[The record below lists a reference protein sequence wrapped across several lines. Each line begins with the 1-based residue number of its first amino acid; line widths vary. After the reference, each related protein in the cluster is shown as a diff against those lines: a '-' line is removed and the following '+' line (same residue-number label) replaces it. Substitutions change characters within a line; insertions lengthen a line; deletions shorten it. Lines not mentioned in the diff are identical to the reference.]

1 MKGKFSQL
9 MSRCMLLFLSIG
21 LLMGSQAWAQTALV
35 DKEKSII
42 ISKFAKYSAW
52 PEESALTT
60 FTIGV
65 FNDVEKFLY
74 FSDMYKNKGVKG
86 KDIVVKLVKTSREAS
101 DVNILYIP
109 SPNTRKAQNVAS
121 NVLKKSN
128 TLIITEGAKDLT
140 NSMVDLSYS
149 NKNENI
155 DLKVID
161 ENITS
166 SGVTIPALSEVL
178 NGAEEDVLDIG
189 PTFALKSQQDSQLR
203 SLQNQLSERNSL
215 LTELNA
221 ELRASEEYFNR
232 TLKQESERLAQ
243 ITQQAKQS
251 EAAQIKEINAKD
263 KTISELS
270 EKLQAQEAQLG
281 MSKEELQVANEL
293 QIKEQEARI
302 AELDD
307 KVKQQQSAYQST
319 MAQLKVA
326 TDKNASLSAFQWLFF
341 VFLGIAV
348 IALAIAL
355 KLSKKVKSLSEIE
368 VPVPVPDNEV
378 DSLLPLREQQLVKS
392 ESLAALGYIATD
404 TSYAVG
410 LQLEDIKAQ
419 LESAGDTKSVALL
432 ARVTTLIDNLNDI
445 AADQDDTSVQNF
457 DLVAYV
463 QKIISLYK
471 FEFEQSN
478 IEYYYSGEQ
487 SLSLLSIPSYI
498 ALALQNVINNA
509 LKHGF
514 DNNGNGSIRL
524 KVEKDGKNGAKITFI
539 DDGKGMNNET
549 LAKVFESFFTTESK
563 RGYTGAGMSSTYDL
577 IKNKLSGDITI
588 ESEEGQ
594 WTTVEIFLPSTK

>member
-1 MKGKFSQL
+1 MEGKFSQL
-9 MSRCMLLFLSIG
+9 MSRCLLVLLSIG
-21 LLMGSQAWAQTALV
+21 VLMGNQAWAQTALV

-42 ISKFAKYSAW
+42 VSKFAKYSTW
-52 PEESALTT
+52 QQESALTT

-86 KDIVVKLVKTSREAS
+86 KDIVVKLVKTSREAA

-109 SPNTRKAQNVAS
+109 SPNTRKAQNAAS

-161 ENITS
+161 ENIAS
-166 SGVTIPALSEVL
+166 SGVTIPPLSEVL

-221 ELRASEEYFNR
+221 ALVKNEENYNRA
-232 TLKQESERLAQ
+232 LKQESERLAQ
-243 ITQQAKQS
+243 LTQQAKQS

-263 KTISELS
+263 KTISELN
-270 EKLQAQEAQLG
+270 EKLQAQEAQLS

-302 AELDD
+302 AELDE
-307 KVKQQQSAYQST
+307 KVLQQQSTYQST
-319 MAQLKVA
+319 MSQLKA
-326 TDKNASLSAFQWLFF
+326 ANDKNASLSAFQWLFF
-341 VFLGIAV
+341 VFAGIAV
-348 IALAIAL
+348 IALAMAF
-355 KLSKKVKSLSEIE
+355 KMSKKVKSLSEIE
-368 VPVPVPDNEV
+368 VPVSDNEV
-378 DSLLPLREQQLVKS
+378 DTLLPLREQQLIKS

-410 LQLEDIKAQ
+410 LQLEDFKAQ
-419 LESAGDTKSVALL
+419 LESSGDTKNVALL
-432 ARVTTLIDNLNDI
+432 TPITTLIDNLNDI

-471 FEFEQSN
+471 FEFEQSD
-478 IEYYYSGEQ
+478 IEYNYSGEQ
-487 SLSLLSIPSYI
+487 SLSLHSIPSYI
-498 ALALQNVINNA
+498 ALAMQNVINNA

-539 DDGKGMNNET
+539 DDGKGMNKDT
-549 LAKVFESFFTTESK
+549 LAKVFEPFFTTESK

-588 ESEEGQ
+588 DSKEGQ
-594 WTTVEIFLPSTK
+594 WTTVEIFLPSSK

>member
-1 MKGKFSQL
+1 MEGKFSQL
-9 MSRCMLLFLSIG
+9 MSRCLLVLLSIG
-21 LLMGSQAWAQTALV
+21 LLMGNQAWAQTALV

-42 ISKFAKYSAW
+42 VSKFAKYATW
-52 PEESALTT
+52 QQESALTT

-109 SPNTRKAQNVAS
+109 SPNTRKAQNAAS

-161 ENITS
+161 ENIAA
-166 SGVTIPALSEVL
+166 SGVTIPPLSEVL
-178 NGAEEDVLDIG
+178 NGTEEDVLEIG

-215 LTELNA
+215 LSELNEA
-221 ELRASEEYFNR
+221 LRKNEENYNR
-232 TLKQESERLAQ
+232 ALKQESERLAQ
-243 ITQQAKQS
+243 LRQQAKQS
-251 EAAQIKEINAKD
+251 EAAQIREINAKD
-263 KTISELS
+263 KTISELN
-270 EKLQAQEAQLG
+270 EKLQAQEAQLS

-302 AELDD
+302 AELDE
-307 KVKQQQSAYQST
+307 KVLQQQSTYQST
-319 MAQLKVA
+319 MAQLKAA

-341 VFLGIAV
+341 VFAGIAV
-348 IALAIAL
+348 IALAMAF
-355 KLSKKVKSLSEIE
+355 KMSKKVKTLSEIE
-368 VPVPVPDNEV
+368 VPVSDNEV
-378 DSLLPLREQQLVKS
+378 DTLLPLREQQLIKS

-410 LQLEDIKAQ
+410 LQLEDFKAQ
-419 LESAGDTKSVALL
+419 LESSGDTKNVALL
-432 ARVTTLIDNLNDI
+432 TPITTLIDNLNDI

-471 FEFEQSN
+471 FEFEQSD
-478 IEYYYSGEQ
+478 IEYNYSGEQ
-487 SLSLLSIPSYI
+487 SLSLHSIPSYI
-498 ALALQNVINNA
+498 ALAMQNVINNA

-539 DDGKGMNNET
+539 DDGKGMNKDT
-549 LAKVFESFFTTESK
+549 LAKVFEPFFTTESK

-588 ESEEGQ
+588 DSKEGQ
-594 WTTVEIFLPSTK
+594 WTTVEIFIPSSK

>member
-1 MKGKFSQL
+1 MAAKFYQL
-9 MSRCMLLFLSIG
+9 MSRCLLVLLNIG
-21 LLMGSQAWAQTALV
+21 LLMGNQAWAQAALV

-42 ISKFAKYSAW
+42 VSKFAKYSTW
-52 PEESALTT
+52 QQESALTT

-74 FSDMYKNKGVKG
+74 FSNMYKNKGVKG

-109 SPNTRKAQNVAS
+109 SPNTRKAQNAAS

-161 ENITS
+161 ENIAS
-166 SGVTIPALSEVL
+166 SGVTIPPLSEVL
-178 NGAEEDVLDIG
+178 NGAEEDVLEIG

-221 ELRASEEYFNR
+221 ELRINEENYNR
-232 TLKQESERLAQ
+232 ALKQESERLAQ
-243 ITQQAKQS
+243 LTQQAKQS
-251 EAAQIKEINAKD
+251 EAAQIRDIKAKN
-263 KTISELS
+263 KTISELN
-270 EKLQAQEAQLG
+270 EKLQAQEAQLS

-302 AELDD
+302 AELDE
-307 KVKQQQSAYQST
+307 KVLQQQSTYQST
-319 MAQLKVA
+319 MAQLKA
-326 TDKNASLSAFQWLFF
+326 ANDKNASLSAFRWLFF
-341 VFLGIAV
+341 VFAGVAV
-348 IALAIAL
+348 IALAIAF
-355 KLSKKVKSLSEIE
+355 KMSKKVKSLNEIE
-368 VPVPVPDNEV
+368 VPVSDNEV
-378 DSLLPLREQQLVKS
+378 DTLLPLREQQLIKS

-410 LQLEDIKAQ
+410 LQLEDFKAQ
-419 LESAGDTKSVALL
+419 LESSGDTKNVALL
-432 ARVTTLIDNLNDI
+432 TPITTLIDTLNDI
-445 AADQDDTSVQNF
+445 AADQDDASVQNF

-471 FEFEQSN
+471 FEFEQSD
-478 IEYYYSGEQ
+478 IEYNYSGEQ
-487 SLSLLSIPSYI
+487 SLSLQSIPSYI
-498 ALALQNVINNA
+498 ALAMQNVINNA

-539 DDGKGMNNET
+539 DDGKGMNKDT
-549 LAKVFESFFTTESK
+549 LAKVFEPFFTTESK
-563 RGYTGAGMSSTYDL
+563 RGYTGAGMSSSYDL

-588 ESEEGQ
+588 DSKEGQ
-594 WTTVEIFLPSTK
+594 WTTVEIFLPSSK